1 VEYVRFVGPRGTCT
15 VPLNEAEFLAAELRR
30 MSLRV
35 GDAAWGAAGMIDYAI
50 SGRETVAREI
60 SYEKI
65 EGNAILATLERMI
78 GDRPLSQ
85 SLLSLRDAFAID
97 RDVPS

>member
-1 VEYVRFVGPRGTCT
+1 MGPRGTCT
-15 VPLNEAEFLAAELRR
+15 VPINEAEFLAAALRR

-35 GDAAWGAAGMIDYAI
+35 GDAAWGAGMIDYAI
-50 SGRETVAREI
+50 SGRETVAREL

-65 EGNAILATLERMI
+65 EGNAILALLERMS
-78 GDRPLSQ
+78 GDRPDSQ

-97 RDVPS
+97 PDVPS

>member
-1 VEYVRFVGPRGTCT
+1 
-15 VPLNEAEFLAAELRR
+15 
-30 MSLRV
+30 
-35 GDAAWGAAGMIDYAI
+35 MIDYAI
-50 SGRETVAREI
+50 SGRETVGREI

-65 EGNAILATLERMI
+65 EENAILALLERMI

-85 SLLSLRDAFAID
+85 PLLSLRDAFAID